1 MTDDIASDFQSAFW
15 SAKHALMVAAGAAY
29 AAHGV
34 YEGQQFILRC
44 LWAEDGLT
52 PGEVAKRLELSTPTV
67 TRATTRMEAAGLLRR
82 EPHATDRRLVRLHL
96 TERGR
101 RLERT
106 IEAESERLTE
116 RALAGLDRAERTA
129 LIRALQTIQRNLARE
144 E

>member
-1 MTDDIASDFQSAFW
+1 MTDHTAAEFQTAFW
-15 SAKHALMVAAGAAY
+15 SAKHALMVASGAAY
-29 AAHGV
+29 ADHGV

-82 EPHATDRRLVRLHL
+82 AAHESDRRLVRLHL

-101 RLERT
+101 RLEHT
-106 IEAESERLTE
+106 IEAESERVIE
-116 RALAGLDRAERTA
+116 RALTGLDGDQRAT
-129 LIRALQTIQRNLARE
+129 LIRALQTIQRNLTRAE
-144 E
+144 